1 VIALGGCGESSPVT
15 VRTSSARTLT
25 VRLYSEVEVQF
36 EVFRL
41 AYAALRANPLR
52 KRVTID
58 DVSSINERALHV
70 LAVNPQQDK
79 DLQLQWGNKNASV
92 KVVGAAPTFVEMQPF
107 AIDRGR
113 VFTSSEDIG
122 RQRVERS
129 AFEKRSKRHAR
140 TFSFGF

>member
-1 VIALGGCGESSPVT
+1 
-15 VRTSSARTLT
+15 
-25 VRLYSEVEVQF
+25 VEVQF

-107 AIDRGR
+107 AIDHGR

-129 AFEKRSKRHAR
+129 AVEQRSKRRAR